1 MIRNCKRYALSFLML
16 CVVAVA
22 VAPAMAAALFQ
33 ADFTTGSATN
43 SASTGGAIGIGYGVA
58 PTFLD
63 ASDHGVAG
71 TAGTIYGADYKT
83 DYTDPTNG
91 NNIGWA
97 WTNPVAGGSPI
108 DATTPDPLK
117 PGNVFFV
124 KESVVTDQYN
134 ALQTDPGRFNCDLLG
149 TSGTDSVNLYPT
161 LLMTNS
167 PDEVRT
173 PVLNTAGGFQILH
186 QGSGIVVPAGP
197 TSAQLKPLLDGVF
210 TTTFVWRGAT
220 ADGKTVTQEVSG
232 NAGTWKGQ
240 NSASYAIMPT
250 NFTGLSPTVF
260 LTPLVTTGTVYSNVS
275 GQEDGTNPTGN
286 SKVRMGWAKFEVGQ
300 TKSTDFNFDYA
311 TTLADGQIWNA
322 GRNNTSIPAG
332 QATMS
337 QGDANNDGA
346 VTLADG
352 QLWNA
357 ARNAGGTYDQT
368 TPGNEVPTVTYYPN
382 TGKLS
387 ILADS
392 APVTINSIIVSL
404 KDNSA
409 VFGCRSVDGPDQPAG
424 PFQRRFGVGCPQGS
438 SNAGLHRSHVRG
450 RQPG

>member
-1 MIRNCKRYALSFLML
+1 M
-16 CVVAVA
+16 
-22 VAPAMAAALFQ
+22 
-33 ADFTTGSATN
+33 
-43 SASTGGAIGIGYGVA
+43 
-58 PTFLD
+58 
-63 ASDHGVAG
+63 
-71 TAGTIYGADYKT
+71 
-83 DYTDPTNG
+83 
-91 NNIGWA
+91 
-97 WTNPVAGGSPI
+97 
-108 DATTPDPLK
+108 
-117 PGNVFFV
+117 
-124 KESVVTDQYN
+124 
-134 ALQTDPGRFNCDLLG
+134 
-149 TSGTDSVNLYPT
+149 LYPT

-173 PVLNTAGGFQILH
+173 PAWNSAGGLVSLY

-197 TSAQLKPLLDGVF
+197 TPAQLKPLLDGVF

-220 ADGKTVTQEVSG
+220 ADGMTVTQEVSG
-232 NAGTWKGQ
+232 NAGTWKGS

-250 NFTGLSPTVF
+250 KFTGLSPTVF

-275 GQEDGTNPTGN
+275 GQADGTDPTGN

-300 TKSTDFNFDYA
+300 TKSTDFNFDYS

-332 QATMS
+332 KATMS
-337 QGDANNDGA
+337 QGDANNDGN

-387 ILADS
+387 ILADI
-392 APVTINSIIVSL
+392 APVTYQLDHRFVERQQRVCSR
-404 KDNSA
+404 
-409 VFGCRSVDGPDQPAG
+409 RSVDGPDQPAD
-424 PFQRRFGVGCPQGS
+424 PWPFGVGCPQGI

-450 RQPG
+450 